1 MIAGNLSSSKELAQ
15 VMSQFPEHT
24 FPSDI
29 PEHNQTGYNFIG
41 IRVKQGKGLSQTLQI
56 HQFCKS
62 SAAWAALADEYKNA
76 QSLGNYSQIIMI
88 HNPELTEKKES
99 KPKKRVTTPVKK
111 KISKLLEDGKSSDE
125 IAQELGLSESQV
137 TNSIK

>member
-15 VMSQFPEHT
+15 VMSKFPDHT

-29 PEHNQTGYNFIG
+29 PEHNQTAYNFIG
-41 IRVKQGKGLSQTLQI
+41 IRIKSGAGLSQTLQI

-62 SAAWAALADEYKNA
+62 SAAWEAMADEYKNA